1 MKSTEQEIQE
11 IIKRY
16 KISPERLEEYLK
28 SKELELDIQVNP
40 KTLVRVPTDVD
51 FEMKDGN
58 TTYEVSGFFSPNG
71 SEYFINQ
78 VIDNLGYKI

>member
-11 IIKRY
+11 IIERY
-16 KISPERLEEYLK
+16 NISPERLEEYFK
-28 SKELELDIQVNP
+28 NKELELDIQIKP
-40 KTLVRVPTDVD
+40 KALVRVPTDVD

-58 TTYEVSGFFSPNG
+58 TTYEVAGFFNPNG

-78 VIDNLGYKI
+78 VIDNLGYEI

>member
-11 IIKRY
+11 IVERY
-16 KISPERLEEYLK
+16 NISPERLEGYLNN
-28 SKELELDIQVNP
+28 KELELDIQVKP
-40 KTLVRVPTDVD
+40 KNLVRVPTDVD

-58 TTYEVSGFFSPNG
+58 TIYEVSGFFNPNG